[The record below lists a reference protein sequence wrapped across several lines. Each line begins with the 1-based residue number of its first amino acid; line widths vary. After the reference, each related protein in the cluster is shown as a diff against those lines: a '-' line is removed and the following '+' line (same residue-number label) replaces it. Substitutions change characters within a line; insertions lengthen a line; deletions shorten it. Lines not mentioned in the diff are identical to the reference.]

1 MEKSHNKD
9 RNVEMESGHEEE
21 EPAQSFFLQE
31 HREIYCGLVRLQEC
45 LTDHG
50 GEVVQLELGFWRE
63 MNPDIVTA
71 YKLMEEGSKYVKS
84 MSTKYTLMGKVSSSS
99 QSHIDLANELL
110 RGAEQIAT
118 GASFLLQNGCGR
130 SCQKAIQDGVRNTIS
145 SLASLIQLFLQKEPT
160 RENDDTFQTAV
171 NRKTGVVWT
180 TCDELMLLPKGNR
193 SAIRR
198 EILGWIRDCME
209 TMEEFQLLL
218 EKQPPQSI
226 APESHVDLH
235 HMHKL
240 SLGDRQPCS
249 VAEGNMTQW
258 DEFCTGQDDD
268 LYYSILEK
276 AIVESCLALIKCS
289 RGTLKL
295 TLETCEVAGELLSV
309 ATAKI
314 PTTTTTTAVQD
325 KQILQW
331 IGTLSDVA
339 KAVGEGVTNLGMQLY
354 PSLQLEAL
362 SSELASQKDALLRL
376 QHCLINGASDII
388 AICSS
393 STLLLTLKD
402 KATKL
407 AHNAEE
413 RYQQANSAILV
424 AQK

>member
-1 MEKSHNKD
+1 MEKSHK
-9 RNVEMESGHEEE
+9 ESGHEAE
-21 EPAQSFFLQE
+21 EPPQSFFLQD
-31 HREIYCGLVRLQEC
+31 HHDIYCGLLRLQES
-45 LTDHG
+45 LTVQG
-50 GEVVQLELGFWRE
+50 GEVVQLEMRHWRE

-130 SCQKAIQDGVRNTIS
+130 SCQKAVQDGVRDTIS
-145 SLASLIQLFLQKEPT
+145 SLASLTQLFLQKEED
-160 RENDDTFQTAV
+160 RGNDDTFQTAV
-171 NRKTGVVWT
+171 NRKTGVVWS

-209 TMEEFQLLL
+209 TMEEFQLLV
-218 EKQPPQSI
+218 EKQPPQS
-226 APESHVDLH
+226 ETTDSDVDLH
-235 HMHKL
+235 DMHKL
-240 SLGDRQPCS
+240 SLGDRQAYS
-249 VAEGNMTQW
+249 VSEGNMTQW
-258 DEFCTGQDDD
+258 DEFCIGQDDD
-268 LYYSILEK
+268 LYYSTLEK
-276 AIVESCLALIKCS
+276 GIVESCLALIKCS

-295 TLETCEVAGELLSV
+295 TLETCEAAGELLSA
-309 ATAKI
+309 ATGKI
-314 PTTTTTTAVQD
+314 STTTAVQD
-325 KQILQW
+325 KQILEW

-362 SSELASQKDALLRL
+362 SSELDSQKEALLRL
-376 QHCLINGASDII
+376 QHCLINGANDIF
-388 AICSS
+388 AISSS
-393 STLLLTLKD
+393 STLLMALKD

-407 AHNAEE
+407 AHNAQE

-424 AQK
+424 AQT